1 MSGDCLRPYRHLFAP
16 LLSCLLML
24 TTLALPHVANAN
36 SGLESARR
44 SLANAKVSDTDRA
57 TANALLDAAADH
69 EAAASE
75 LTREIATLRAEATRQ
90 PARMAELQ
98 RALARDDS
106 EALADW
112 AARLPRNADAE
123 TLERLLQQERSIIE
137 GLAADISATG
147 ETLAEVLSGPAQTAT
162 DIAELGQRADDL
174 AEPVVAA
181 EGENA
186 ALPAVRRAARAS
198 ELRRVRAEIE
208 LRRLQ
213 QDTAIARQQLLELTI
228 AELKDRQALHVAR
241 TERLQYEI
249 ADLGRRA
256 IETLVARLAAA
267 RAEVAPE
274 SGMLDVLLTR
284 NETLG
289 AELIAENEALVADR
303 NALVAHEAARELGAA
318 ALRESRARLELGTR
332 NDEVG
337 RWLWSER
344 RRIPSETALQD
355 QLDEARDALATV
367 RLRLFG
373 LGEDIRQLMNV
384 PLATERTLA
393 EYAALS
399 EDGDETLPEA
409 SEVEPMLRD
418 RAALL
423 GLLKPL
429 LERRLMALEQGE
441 QALSERADTAR
452 DLRALLD
459 RHLLWIASHSAIDA
473 DWLARI
479 PVGLADLLKPSRYL
493 TSWTLVLL
501 ELAQHP
507 VRWGLGLV
515 ALLALLELRRRAPAR
530 IAAEATVTRDPTLD
544 SYLTTARSLLWTVL
558 AALPMPAA
566 LAWVGALLHA
576 AGEPGRFTDSLGL
589 ALLALVPVT
598 AGITL
603 LHATVME
610 RGLGHAHFRW
620 VRPRRQALRAVVV
633 PIAAIVLPA
642 CLLTR
647 LAFNRN
653 LELSNDVEAR
663 IAIVTAALAIAWA
676 LWYALA
682 PHRVWNVRGQIMEPS
697 RLRALLRVALPAGL
711 AVIAALALTGYVYS
725 AGLLLQAVLAT
736 FTMVV
741 VLVITFGLVGRWLVL
756 GEKRLRLKRQAEQLS
771 GELSAAEP
779 TASVPASAAD
789 SSESEITILTI
800 NRQTGRLLRAL
811 RLTVYAA
818 GILWVWV
825 DLLPAF
831 ARLDEIALWTLQE
844 TGPDGALMDVPVTL
858 MALLLGLLVLTL
870 TVVGARNLPGLV
882 EIILMSR
889 THIDAPTRYAITSL
903 LRYGIVIAGALV
915 GLGMLGMRW
924 SQLQW
929 LAAALTV
936 GLGFGLQ
943 EIFANFVSGLILLF
957 ERPFRVGDVITVGEL
972 SGRVT
977 RIRTRATTVVDFE
990 NKEIVIP
997 NKSFITGQLV
1007 NWTLSDT
1014 TTRVTIRVGVDYGT
1028 APKQVLEL
1036 LMQAAQEHPLV
1047 MAEPAPQSWFMAFG
1061 ANSIDF
1067 ELRVFVAN
1075 LDHRLVVQND
1085 LNIRIAGLFEEH
1097 AINMAYPQL
1106 DVHIRDMP
1114 KP

>member
-1 MSGDCLRPYRHLFAP
+1 
-16 LLSCLLML
+16 
-24 TTLALPHVANAN
+24 
-36 SGLESARR
+36 
-44 SLANAKVSDTDRA
+44 
-57 TANALLDAAADH
+57 
-69 EAAASE
+69 
-75 LTREIATLRAEATRQ
+75 Q
-90 PARMAELQ
+90 
-98 RALARDDS
+98 
-106 EALADW
+106 ALADW

-137 GLAADISATG
+137 GLAADIAATG
-147 ETLAEVLSGPAQTAT
+147 ATLAQVLSGPAQTAS

-174 AEPVVAA
+174 AEPVAAA
-181 EGENA
+181 EGENPV
-186 ALPAVRRAARAS
+186 LPTVRRAARAS

-228 AELKDRQALHVAR
+228 AELKNRQALHVAR

-256 IETLVARLAAA
+256 IEALVARVALSRAEMA
-267 RAEVAPE
+267 RAEMARAEMARAEMARDEMTQEGGAPE
-274 SGMLDVLLTR
+274 SGVLDTLLSR

-289 AELIAENEALVADR
+289 AELIAANEALVADR
-303 NALVAHEAARELGAA
+303 NALVANEAARELGAA
-318 ALRESRARLELGTR
+318 ALRESRARLELGSR

-355 QLDEARDALATV
+355 QLDDARAALATV

-384 PLATERTLA
+384 PLAAERTLA

-399 EDGDETLPEA
+399 EEADETLPEA
-409 SEVEPMLRD
+409 ADLEPMLRD

-429 LERRLMALEQGE
+429 LERRLVALEQGD

-452 DLRALLD
+452 ELRALLD
-459 RHLLWIASHSAIDA
+459 RHLLWIASHSPIDTA
-473 DWLARI
+473 WLARI
-479 PVGLADLLKPSRYL
+479 PVGLGDLLKPSRYL
-493 TSWTLVLL
+493 TSWTLVQL
-501 ELAQHP
+501 ELRHHP
-507 VRWGLGLV
+507 VRWGLGLI
-515 ALLALLELRRRAPAR
+515 ALLAVLLLGRQAPAR
-530 IAAEATVTRDPTLD
+530 IAAEAALTRDPARD
-544 SYLTTARSLLWTVL
+544 SFLATARSLLWTVL
-558 AALPMPAA
+558 AALPVPAA
-566 LAWVGALLHA
+566 LAGVGGLLHM

-589 ALLALVPVT
+589 AVLALVPAA
-598 AGITL
+598 AGLTL
-603 LHATVME
+603 LRATAME

-620 VRPRRQALRAVVV
+620 VRPRRQALRAVVA

-663 IAIVTAALAIAWA
+663 MAIVTATLAIGWA

-682 PHRVWNVRGQIMEPS
+682 PHRVWNVRGQIVEPS
-697 RLRALLRVALPAGL
+697 RLRALLRLVLPAGL

-741 VLVITFGLVGRWLVL
+741 GLVIVFGLVGRWLVL
-756 GEKRLRLKRQAEQLS
+756 GEKRLRLKRRAEQAQGDLP
-771 GELSAAEP
+771 AAESQ
-779 TASVPASAAD
+779 AGNGEGA
-789 SSESEITILTI
+789 ESEITILTI

-811 RLTVYAA
+811 RLTLFAA

-831 ARLDEIALWTLQE
+831 ARLDEIALWTLTE
-844 TGPDGALMDVPVTL
+844 TGADGAPIDVPVTL
-858 MALLLGLLVLTL
+858 MALLLGILALTL
-870 TVVGARNLPGLV
+870 TAVGARNLPGLV

-903 LRYGIVIAGALV
+903 LRYAIVIAGALI

-990 NKEIVIP
+990 NREIVIP

-1007 NWTLSDT
+1007 NWTLSDN
-1014 TTRVTIRVGVDYGT
+1014 TTRVTIKLGVDYGT
-1028 APKQVLEL
+1028 EPKQVLAL
-1036 LMQAAQEHPLV
+1036 LMQSAQEHPLV
-1047 MAEPAPQSWFMAFG
+1047 MADPAPQSWFMAFG
-1061 ANSIDF
+1061 ANSLDF
-1067 ELRVFVAN
+1067 ELRVFVAS

-1085 LNIRIAGLFEEH
+1085 LNIRVAGLFEAH